1 GRGHERGLP
10 VPPLRRRGMILSC
23 GEIRYKSM
31 METVF
36 QQFNIWAQPNDTLRR
51 LCAINQDAVYN

>member
-1 GRGHERGLP
+1 
-10 VPPLRRRGMILSC
+10 VILSC

-31 METVF
+31 METVI